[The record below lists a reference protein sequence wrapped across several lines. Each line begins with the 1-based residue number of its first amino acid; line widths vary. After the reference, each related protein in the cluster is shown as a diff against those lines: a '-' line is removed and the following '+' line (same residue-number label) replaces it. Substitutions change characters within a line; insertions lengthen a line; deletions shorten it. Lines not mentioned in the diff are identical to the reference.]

1 MSSYNNFKSTTIR
14 GAFNNLNYPDNSI
27 KASSYFQNDV
37 SISGQLYVNNINC
50 VNLNSY
56 NISSLINSL
65 SGPIYNNFINQYLI
79 NNSLSGLISNN
90 FRNQNL
96 INNSLS
102 GLIFNNFTN
111 QYLINNSLTSS
122 INNNLI
128 YTNNYFNTISS
139 YIISNN
145 NINSYQ
151 NLYLYSLSSL
161 VYTNYINQ
169 NNINQNIIYNGL
181 SGSIY
186 TYFVNQN
193 LINNSLSGLIYNN
206 FTNQNVINTSNTN
219 NINSIK
225 TITNNLTFESSS
237 LYINL
242 NSGINLGL
250 NANIYFSPSTYII
263 QGTSI
268 TGYTSTPSTNLVK
281 LPYLDV
287 TSSIKT
293 DIDNIKTILTGAT
306 YDTPYNYLNFANNI
320 HIYGNLNIGS
330 GITLQSPGI
339 YNYISNTTLTYVDPT
354 SSIQGQFN
362 NITSTYATQTTLN
375 KYLTISS
382 ALLTYATQT
391 ALNNYS
397 QLSNINTFTNNQ
409 LIYKNIYLNDAGFNN
424 MNYMQ
429 LSLVASGSASA
440 TNPSV
445 CGIDFTTFN
454 GKGNSSARIYG
465 LDNNAYSAHLV
476 FSTAPPNGF
485 YNSQERMR
493 IQDNGNIAIGK
504 TTASYL
510 LDVNGSING
519 TTIYENGTSI
529 SSKYLTIANASS
541 TYATITS
548 LSNYLTT
555 SSASSTYL
563 SIANA
568 SSTYATITSLSNY
581 LTTSS
586 ASSTYATITSLSNY
600 LTTSTASSTYATITS
615 LSNYLLSS
623 TASSTYATITSL
635 SNFLLATSPAVS
647 SYSIAIT
654 EDITP
659 TSAYIPFTL
668 SSTSVSNAILK
679 ISSYLNY
686 NPSTNTLNCNH
697 RGSVTVQSGANL
709 QLQPGA
715 TSNICPIGTIL
726 MMAVQSSF
734 SGWLSCNGATC
745 STTTYAGLFN
755 VIGYAYGGSGATFNV
770 PDFQG
775 AFLRGFGSPNTSRNL
790 SYASDAFGTYQA
802 SQIGSHTHSLNLS
815 NNGVSSGVA
824 SAYVGTGINA
834 QTTTTTETRPYNY
847 AVQYYIK
854 Y

>member
-14 GAFNNLNYPDNSI
+14 GAFNNLNYPDNTI
-27 KASSYFQNDV
+27 KASAYFQNDV

-56 NISSLINSL
+56 NVSSLINSL

-79 NNSLSGLISNN
+79 NNSLSGLIFNNFTNQYLINNSLSGLILNN

-111 QYLINNSLTSS
+111 QYLINNSLSGL
-122 INNNLI
+122 IFNNF
-128 YTNNYFNTISS
+128 TNQY
-139 YIISNN
+139 
-145 NINSYQ
+145 
-151 NLYLYSLSSL
+151 
-161 VYTNYINQ
+161 
-169 NNINQNIIYNGL
+169 
-181 SGSIY
+181 
-186 TYFVNQN
+186 

-206 FTNQNVINTSNTN
+206 Y
-219 NINSIK
+219 
-225 TITNNLTFESSS
+225 LT
-237 LYINL
+237 
-242 NSGINLGL
+242 
-250 NANIYFSPSTYII
+250 
-263 QGTSI
+263 
-268 TGYTSTPSTNLVK
+268 TSTV
-281 LPYLDV
+281 
-287 TSSIKT
+287 
-293 DIDNIKTILTGAT
+293 
-306 YDTPYNYLNFANNI
+306 
-320 HIYGNLNIGS
+320 
-330 GITLQSPGI
+330 
-339 YNYISNTTLTYVDPT
+339 
-354 SSIQGQFN
+354 
-362 NITSTYATQTTLN
+362 
-375 KYLTISS
+375 
-382 ALLTYATQT
+382 
-391 ALNNYS
+391 LNNYS

-476 FSTAPPNGF
+476 FCTAPPNGF

-600 LTTSTASSTYATITS
+600 LTTSS
-615 LSNYLLSS
+615 
-623 TASSTYATITSL
+623 ASSTYATITSL